1 MKKLS
6 IFLFFIGIGISCQD
20 KNTNVNKETSEI
32 NTEKTTSAFT
42 MYEFTEGAML
52 MEEMFA
58 YNTQLKEKI
67 RSNKDLGE
75 MPEKFKKL
83 PMVDLTEP
91 SDRDEF
97 YLTKANEFL
106 KFQEAIYT
114 AEDPKKAFNQ
124 MVSSCIECHQQK
136 CGGPIPRIK
145 RLYID

>member
-6 IFLFFIGIGISCQD
+6 TFLILIGVSISCQD
-20 KNTNVNKETSEI
+20 KIISESSS
-32 NTEKTTSAFT
+32 EKVKPAFT
-42 MYEFTEGAML
+42 MYELTEGAML
-52 MEEMFA
+52 MEEMYA
-58 YNTQLKEKI
+58 YNMQLREKV
-67 RSNKDLGE
+67 RNGKVLDE
-75 MPEKFKKL
+75 MPAKFNKL
-83 PMVDLTEP
+83 PMVELTEP